1 MDFNWWKR
9 QVLAFWT
16 DSKQGDVAPLNHCF
30 YLIFYISIII
40 LYCRGYTGP
49 GGIGEGFPSAF
60 NCSGGMAGYIDR
72 IALGNHLY
80 RFPTIKVI
88 DQL

>member
-1 MDFNWWKR
+1 MF
-9 QVLAFWT
+9 L
-16 DSKQGDVAPLNHCF
+16 LN
-30 YLIFYISIII
+30 IFTCQ
-40 LYCRGYTGP
+40 LLFYCRGYTGP
-49 GGIGEGFPSAF
+49 GGIGEGFPNAF

-72 IALGNHLY
+72 IALGEHLY

>member
-1 MDFNWWKR
+1 MKKTSFSVLKR
-9 QVLAFWT
+9 QRTLCHSLFK
-16 DSKQGDVAPLNHCF
+16 SLCLLNYVICQLF
-30 YLIFYISIII
+30 F
-40 LYCRGYTGP
+40 YCRGYTGP

-88 DQL
+88 HQL